1 MENVFVK
8 TLRSTLVGDLLGTLE
23 GVDTMRSKLQL
34 LDDLN
39 KLIYTGDLDDGVGH
53 LENNL
58 LLEHWEILLCQL
70 RHGVEPDKLQVSVRF
85 HH

>member
-39 KLIYTGDLDDGVGH
+39 KLIYTGDLDDCVGH
-53 LENNL
+53 LENDL
-58 LLEHWEILLCQL
+58 LLEHLEILLCQL
-70 RHGVEPDKLQVSVRF
+70 RHGVEPDKLQVSVPVG
-85 HH
+85 

>member
-8 TLRSTLVGDLLGTLE
+8 ALRPTLVGDLLETLE

-39 KLIYTGDLDDGVGH
+39 KLIYTGDLDDCVGH
-53 LENNL
+53 LENYL
-58 LLEHWEILLCQL
+58 LLKLLEILLRQL
-70 RHGVEPDKLQVSVRF
+70 RHGEEPGQGQLLVPAG
-85 HH
+85 